1 MRSSRLAAANRKE
14 AILEAA
20 APVFARLGRAGA
32 TTKDLA
38 KAANISEALLYR
50 HFSGKDALYAELER
64 HCMDANKLGSY
75 LLENQAPSTATLVT
89 GVALLVQAVFP
100 GIGSRQAHDDTK
112 RLITSSLLNDG
123 TFAKAFLA
131 QHVERWIALFEVSLV
146 AARQSGDI
154 EDGVRTSSVE
164 LWFVHHLASTM
175 HLTSL
180 PSEKIV
186 DYGIGEEEL
195 TVDTVR
201 FLLRGLGLKNAAIQK
216 YYEPTMFK
224 QLFKQTGQS

>member
-1 MRSSRLAAANRKE
+1 
-14 AILEAA
+14 
-20 APVFARLGRAGA
+20 
-32 TTKDLA
+32 
-38 KAANISEALLYR
+38 
-50 HFSGKDALYAELER
+50 
-64 HCMDANKLGSY
+64 
-75 LLENQAPSTATLVT
+75 
-89 GVALLVQAVFP
+89 
-100 GIGSRQAHDDTK
+100 
-112 RLITSSLLNDG
+112 
-123 TFAKAFLA
+123 
-131 QHVERWIALFEVSLV
+131 
-146 AARQSGDI
+146 
-154 EDGVRTSSVE
+154 
-164 LWFVHHLASTM
+164 M